1 MKILATKKF
10 EDKLAVLDENYKKAF
25 FDFLASLKQRDESKI
40 IELLSHG
47 GLKLDKL
54 YVYKIGDLR
63 LFYNFTKDNEDN
75 LVLLFVDLTNTVAP
89 LNSSRDPRFNSTINP
104 RFNSVINPSFNSTI
118 NPRFNS
124 LINPSFNSTIN
135 PRFNSL
141 INPSFNSTINPR
153 FNSVIN
159 PSFNSTINPRFNS
172 VINPRFNPQFSGFYY
187 YDLDLIPLE
196 FIIPIQN
203 NDILLFFDFSNT
215 FLKFGIKHNNNGYVI
230 FDLDNNWIGHIESN
244 KKNGFNYFDLEN
256 NWIGLIT

>member
-104 RFNSVINPSFNSTI
+104 RFNSVINP
-118 NPRFNS
+118 
-124 LINPSFNSTIN
+124 
-135 PRFNSL
+135 
-141 INPSFNSTINPR
+141 
-153 FNSVIN
+153 
-159 PSFNSTINPRFNS
+159 
-172 VINPRFNPQFSGFYY
+172 RFNPQFSGFYY